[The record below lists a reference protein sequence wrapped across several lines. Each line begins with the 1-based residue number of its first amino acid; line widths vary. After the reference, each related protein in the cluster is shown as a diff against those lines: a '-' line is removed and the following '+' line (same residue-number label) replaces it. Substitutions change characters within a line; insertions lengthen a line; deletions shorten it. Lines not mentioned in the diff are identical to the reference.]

1 MVGWIAAAAAAFALL
16 IYLLAFGG
24 GGPQHRAIGPSAYSR
39 SAIGYF
45 GWAELMSRVGITVV
59 KTRNGGI
66 DSSAAGK
73 LLVLADPSAASEDQ
87 GRYAFGNADRVL
99 VVLPKW
105 SGFRS
110 MAHSG
115 WISDAALLPI
125 VGDDLMV
132 KKTGA
137 TGKMARLEAPPA
149 WTVNTLGLAP
159 EITAPVQVIQ
169 DTKLRPIIAAGGN
182 VLVGE
187 LADRSRR
194 IWIVSDPD
202 MLSNHGLF
210 SGRNAEFAIRLVNA
224 LRPAKGDVVFSEV
237 AAGYAAAPSTNP
249 LTLMFQFPFII
260 VTIQLLAASAFLLWA
275 AMPRFGLPMPAPEP
289 IAAGKRRLI
298 QNAANLLRFSSH
310 PEIIVASYVRL
321 SVRGVARELRSPPG
335 LDWQRMVEWL
345 GRVGA
350 SRGVAVDFPG
360 LIRRTEELAAARP
373 GSARSLVD
381 IVSDTY
387 RWKREILNGP

>member
-1 MVGWIAAAAAAFALL
+1 MTGWIVAAAAAFALL

-24 GGPQHRAIGPSAYSR
+24 GGPQRKAIGPSAFSR
-39 SAIGYF
+39 SAIGYA
-45 GWAELMSRVGITVV
+45 GWAELISRVGITVV
-59 KTRNGGI
+59 KTHNGGI

-73 LLVLADPSAASEDQ
+73 LLVVADPSAVSEDQ

-99 VVLPKW
+99 VILPKW
-105 SGFRS
+105 YGFRS
-110 MAHSG
+110 TIHSG
-115 WISDAALLPI
+115 WISDALLLPI
-125 VGDDLMV
+125 GSNDASIR
-132 KKTGA
+132 KAGA
-137 TGKMARLEAPPA
+137 TGKTARVQAPQT
-149 WTVNTLGLAP
+149 WTVNALGLTP

-169 DTKLRPIIAAGGN
+169 DTKLRPIVAAGSN

-187 LADRSRR
+187 LVDRGRR

-210 SGRNAEFAIRLVNA
+210 SGHNAEIAIRLVNA
-224 LRPAKGDVVFSEV
+224 LRPAKGDVVFSELV
-237 AAGYAAAPSTNP
+237 FGYAAPSTNP

-275 AMPRFGLPMPAPEP
+275 AMPRFGLPMPAPELL
-289 IAAGKRRLI
+289 AAGKRRLI

-321 SVRGVARELRSPPG
+321 CVRGVARELRSPPG

-345 GRVGA
+345 GRVGT

-360 LIRRTEELAAARP
+360 LIRRTEELAVARS
-373 GSARSLVD
+373 GSARTLVD